1 MLQNTAFPNDKLL
14 EIEKICFNFL
24 WNKKA
29 DKTKAFER
37 ISRVKL
43 KQDKDC
49 GGINAPD
56 ITSFDS
62 AIKVSQVFRPI
73 SHL

>member
-56 ITSFDS
+56 S